1 MNQPN
6 SNINELEDIGV
17 LMDLNSPNV
26 LMALS
31 QIQTD
36 NKYPYILFPNS
47 INFNIIEICN
57 NILKS
62 KSNSLKADI
71 FKDSDSQRKILEHFC
86 YLPGYIKFPE
96 RGTIVKNVLEEREDF
111 NWITITIFIFL
122 LSICIYVYNVV
133 DSFLGGLLIFV
144 LIFLIGGF
152 FLDMGWFEKKYI
164 REKILSDEE
173 IKKHENLLN
182 ENYNKERKNFIY
194 YIHSYYEDLN
204 KQIKLKDEIE
214 KIKNQIK
221 EREEKIYKE
230 EKNRR
235 FKIATKSIKDKN
247 FLMTGLEE
255 LFSSESYL
263 ATLKH
268 TDKQLNELREEE
280 RKLYFYKQ
288 GIISSNIFERKGY
301 IFSDLQI
308 KSYKE
313 RHSLFKEYFIPIINN
328 SLNLGKLNYLTNQI
342 RLVNASAQKGYW
354 EDLLSAEL
362 KLKFPESVFL
372 GGNIGNYYPDIILKI
387 NNIWIDIEIDEPY
400 DYKTRKE
407 IHYLGGEDNKRN
419 SFFIENNWFVV
430 RFSERN
436 ILKNLPSCM
445 EIIKSIIDF
454 ILIGDVQLLMKTQNL
469 MEQICHKRWTKEE
482 SRIMALNRTR
492 ENQYSGDINL

>member
-1 MNQPN
+1 MYLPNN
-6 SNINELEDIGV
+6 SNLNKLEYIGEF
-17 LMDLNSPNV
+17 MDLDSPNV
-26 LMALS
+26 LNALS
-31 QIQTD
+31 QIQSA
-36 NKYPYILFPNS
+36 NKYPYVLLPNS
-47 INFNIIEICN
+47 LNKNIIEVIN

-62 KSNSLKADI
+62 KSLDTAAPEKV
-71 FKDSDSQRKILEHFC
+71 SDSQKKFLELFC
-86 YLPGYIKFPE
+86 YLPEYKNFPE
-96 RGTIVKNVLEEREDF
+96 RGTLVKKLLEERDCF
-111 NWITITIFIFL
+111 NWITIAIFVFL
-122 LSICIYVYNVV
+122 LSICIYVYNVI
-133 DSFLGGLLIFV
+133 DPFMGGLLIFV

-164 REKILSDEE
+164 KEKILSEKE
-173 IKKHENLLN
+173 IKDQEILLE
-182 ENYNKERKNFIY
+182 ENYNKEHKKFLY
-194 YIHSYYEDLN
+194 YIHSYYKYLKE
-204 KQIKLKDEIE
+204 QIKLKDDIQ
-214 KIKNQIK
+214 KIKNEIK
-221 EREEKIYKE
+221 EREEDIYKE
-230 EKNRR
+230 NENSR
-235 FKIATKSIKDKN
+235 FKIAIKSIKDKN
-247 FLMTGLEE
+247 FMMNGLEE

-263 ATLKH
+263 ASLKYN
-268 TDKQLNELREEE
+268 DKKLYELREEE
-280 RKLYFYKQ
+280 RKLKFYKQ
-288 GIISSNIFERKGY
+288 SIIFSNIFEKKVN
-301 IFSDLQI
+301 ISSDLQI